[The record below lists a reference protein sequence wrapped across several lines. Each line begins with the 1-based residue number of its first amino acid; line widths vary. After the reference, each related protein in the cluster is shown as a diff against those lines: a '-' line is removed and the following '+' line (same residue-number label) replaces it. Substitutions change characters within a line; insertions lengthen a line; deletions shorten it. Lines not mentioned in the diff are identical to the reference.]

1 MMEALLQEMPALW
14 LTIKLAFVTTIIL
27 LILST
32 PLAYWLAH
40 TRVRYRPMIEAIVA
54 LPIVLPPTV
63 LGFYFLILFNPEGL
77 IGRVWQTITN
87 SSLLF
92 SFSALVIVSVFYSLP
107 FVVQPLQNAF
117 STIGRQP
124 LEKAYTLGATP
135 VNTFFSVLLPLSKGG
150 YLTTSVLGFAHT
162 LGEFGI
168 VRMVGGSIPSETR
181 VASIAIY
188 EMVESMQYDQAHGL
202 SGMLLAISF
211 FFLLAVYYV
220 NQRSNKKKLTT

>member
-117 STIGRQP
+117 NTIGRQP

-150 YLTTSVLGFAHT
+150 YLTASVLGFAHT

-168 VRMVGGSIPSETR
+168 VLMVGGSIPSETR

>member
-1 MMEALLQEMPALW
+1 MMEELLQEMPALW
-14 LTIKLAFVTTIIL
+14 LTIKLALVTTMIL
-27 LILST
+27 LVLST
-32 PLAYWLAH
+32 PFAYWLAH
-40 TRVRYRPMIEAIVA
+40 TRVRYRPVIEAIVA

-63 LGFYFLILFNPEGL
+63 LGFYFLILFNPDGL
-77 IGRVWQTITN
+77 IGSIWQTITN

-117 STIGRQP
+117 SAIGRQP

-135 VNTFFSVLLPLSKGG
+135 VNAFFSILLPLSKGG
-150 YLTTSVLGFAHT
+150 YLTAGVLGFAHT

-168 VRMVGGSIPSETR
+168 VLMVGGSIPNETK

-188 EMVESMQYDQAHGL
+188 EMVESMQYDRAHGL
-202 SGMLLAISF
+202 SGILLAISF
-211 FFLLAVYYV
+211 FFLLAVYFV
-220 NQRSNKKKLTT
+220 NQRSNKKKLNT

>member
-1 MMEALLQEMPALW
+1 MTEVLLQEIPALW
-14 LTIKLAFVTTIIL
+14 LTMKLAFATTLIL
-27 LILST
+27 LVLST

-40 TRVRYRPMIEAIVA
+40 TRVRYRPVIEAIVA

-77 IGRVWQTITN
+77 IGSAWQTITN

-117 STIGRQP
+117 NAIGKQP
-124 LEKAYTLGATP
+124 LEKAHTLGATP

-150 YLTTSVLGFAHT
+150 YLTASVLGFAHT

-168 VRMVGGSIPSETR
+168 VLMVGGSIPNETR

-211 FFLLAVYYV
+211 FFLLAVYCV
-220 NQRSNKKKLTT
+220 NQRYNKTKLST

>member
-168 VRMVGGSIPSETR
+168 VLMVGGSIPSETR

>member
-1 MMEALLQEMPALW
+1 MTEELLQELPALW
-14 LTIKLAFVTTIIL
+14 LTIKLAFVTTMIL
-27 LILST
+27 LVLST

-40 TRVRYRPMIEAIVA
+40 TRARYRPVIEAIVA

-63 LGFYFLILFNPEGL
+63 LGFYFLILFNPDGL
-77 IGRVWQTITN
+77 IGSIWQTVTN

-117 STIGRQP
+117 NAIGKQP

-150 YLTTSVLGFAHT
+150 YLTASVLGFAHT

-168 VRMVGGSIPSETR
+168 VLMVGGSIPSETR
-181 VASIAIY
+181 VVSIAIY
-188 EMVESMQYDQAHGL
+188 EMVESMEYDQAHGL
-202 SGMLLAISF
+202 SAILLCISF
-211 FFLLAVYYV
+211 FFLLTVYCV
-220 NQRSNKKKLTT
+220 NHRSDKVKLTS

>member
-1 MMEALLQEMPALW
+1 MMEDLMQEMPALW
-14 LTIKLAFVTTIIL
+14 LTIKLALVTTMIL

-40 TRVRYRPMIEAIVA
+40 TRARYRPVIEAIVA

-63 LGFYFLILFNPEGL
+63 LGFYFLILFNPDGL
-77 IGRVWQTITN
+77 IGSIWQTVTN

-107 FVVQPLQNAF
+107 FVVQPLQNTFNA
-117 STIGRQP
+117 IGRQP

-135 VNTFFSVLLPLSKGG
+135 VNAFFTVLFPLSKSG
-150 YLTTSVLGFAHT
+150 YLTAGVLGFAHT

-168 VRMVGGSIPSETR
+168 VLMVGGSIPSETR
-181 VASIAIY
+181 VVSIAIY
-188 EMVESMQYDQAHGL
+188 EMVESMQYDRAHGL
-202 SGMLLAISF
+202 SGILLCISF
-211 FFLLAVYYV
+211 FFLLIVYFV
-220 NQRSNKKKLTT
+220 NKRSEKVNLTS

>member
-1 MMEALLQEMPALW
+1 MMEALLQEIPALW
-14 LTIKLAFVTTIIL
+14 LTIKLAFITTLIL
-27 LILST
+27 LVLST

-40 TRVRYRPMIEAIVA
+40 TRVRYRPVIEAIVA

-77 IGRVWQTITN
+77 IGNAWQTITN

-117 STIGRQP
+117 NAIGKQP
-124 LEKAYTLGATP
+124 LEKAHTLGATP

-150 YLTTSVLGFAHT
+150 YLTASVLGFAHT

-168 VRMVGGSIPSETR
+168 VLMVGGSIPNETR

-211 FFLLAVYYV
+211 FFLLAVYCA
-220 NQRSNKKKLTT
+220 NQRSNKKKLST

>member
-1 MMEALLQEMPALW
+1 MMEDLLQEMPALW
-14 LTIKLAFVTTIIL
+14 LTMKLALVTTMIL
-27 LILST
+27 LVLST

-40 TRVRYRPMIEAIVA
+40 TRVRYRSIIEAIVA

-63 LGFYFLILFNPEGL
+63 LGFYFLILFNPDGL
-77 IGRVWQTITN
+77 IGSIWQTITN

-107 FVVQPLQNAF
+107 FVVQPLQNTF
-117 STIGRQP
+117 NGMGRQP

-135 VNTFFSVLLPLSKGG
+135 VNAFFTVLLPLSKGG
-150 YLTTSVLGFAHT
+150 YLTASVLGFAHT

-168 VRMVGGSIPSETR
+168 VLMVGGSIPNETR

-188 EMVESMQYDQAHGL
+188 EMVESMQYDRAHGL
-202 SGMLLAISF
+202 SGILLAISF
-211 FFLLAVYYV
+211 FFLLAVYWI
-220 NQRSNKKKLTT
+220 NQRSNRKKLST

>member
-1 MMEALLQEMPALW
+1 MQEMPALW
-14 LTIKLAFVTTIIL
+14 LTIKLALVTTMIL
-27 LILST
+27 LVLST

-40 TRVRYRPMIEAIVA
+40 TRVRYRPVIEAIVA

-63 LGFYFLILFNPEGL
+63 LGFYFLILFNPDGL
-77 IGRVWQTITN
+77 IGSIWQTVTN

-117 STIGRQP
+117 NTIGKQP

-135 VNTFFSVLLPLSKGG
+135 VSAFFSVLLPLSKGG
-150 YLTTSVLGFAHT
+150 YLTASVLGFAHT

-168 VRMVGGSIPSETR
+168 VLMVGGSIPSETR
-181 VASIAIY
+181 VVSIAIY

-202 SGMLLAISF
+202 SAILLCISF
-211 FFLLAVYYV
+211 FFLLTVYCV
-220 NQRSNKKKLTT
+220 NHRSDKVKLTS